1 MHNTPR
7 PLPAWSSR
15 TTLATTSL
23 TPITSSR
30 TGIFPAFLLG
40 LLAAATAFFLPTSL
54 SAALPAYLPTDAA
67 FQQDAQWLR
76 TYTAGLVATNRATYK
91 DGRTVF
97 YCDAEKHYGLM
108 FTRDFG
114 YFVEFAGN
122 LMSPQETSGYLEFL
136 LAGQRADGCIPDRV
150 TVAGEPIYSPGPLK
164 KPMADH
170 ALENASFL
178 VSAVCRYV
186 ERTGDLD
193 FLRRHESALRRGLD
207 HINRADNGLVY
218 NRPDNPQCVYGY
230 TDTVRKTGHLLIESA
245 LYFEACSQMALL
257 CRQAGVGEPDEYL
270 RRAELIKKNIGRLWD
285 RDSGAFYAADGL
297 CRQYDVWGTAFVI
310 DRNLATKEQEQKALS
325 FLVNN
330 YDRYVQKGQI
340 RHLLAYSSWQSTFNF
355 RDEGVYQNGGYWAT
369 PLAWLVPVL
378 ARRDPALAQRT
389 LRECL
394 ADFRQRGIH
403 EWINGGV
410 AVLPDFFNSAISVYS
425 LLPEEKAR

>member
-1 MHNTPR
+1 MNKNPR
-7 PLPAWSSR
+7 FLPSHTGP
-15 TTLATTSL
+15 TTLKTAVTKTNKVLVMVFAGFRPCLLTAAMTFFLQTSL
-23 TPITSSR
+23 F
-30 TGIFPAFLLG
+30 G
-40 LLAAATAFFLPTSL
+40 
-54 SAALPAYLPTDAA
+54 ALPSFVPTDAE
-67 FQQDAQWLR
+67 FQQDAKWLK
-76 TYTAGLVATNRATYK
+76 TYTAGLVKTNRSIAK

-108 FTRDFG
+108 FTRDFA
-114 YFVEFAGN
+114 YFVEFAGD
-122 LMSPQETSGYLEFL
+122 LLSPKETSGYLEFL
-136 LAGQRADGCIPDRV
+136 LAGQREDGCIPDRV
-150 TVAGEPIYSPGPLK
+150 TVAGEPIYSPGPPK

-178 VSAVCRYV
+178 VSAFCRYV

-193 FLRRHESALRRGLD
+193 FLRRHEKALRRGLD
-207 HINRADNGLVY
+207 HINRAENGLVF
-218 NRPDNPQCVYGY
+218 NRTDNPQCVYGY
-230 TDTVRKTGHLLIESA
+230 TDTIRKTGHLLIESA
-245 LYFEACSQMALL
+245 LYYEACSQMAAL
-257 CRQAGVGEPDEYL
+257 CRKAGVGEPDEYS
-270 RRAELIKKNIGRLWD
+270 RRAELIKKNVGRLWD

-330 YDRYVQKGQI
+330 YDRYAQKGQI
-340 RHLLAYSSWQSTFNF
+340 RHLLTYSSWQSTFEY
-355 RDEGVYQNGGYWAT
+355 RPEGVYQNGGYWAT

-394 ADFRQRGIH
+394 ADFRARGIY

-410 AVLPDFFNSAISVYS
+410 TVLPDFFNSAISVYS
-425 LLPEEKAR
+425 LLHEEKVHK